1 MAQTFASSS
10 ITVAAVGF
18 SAATGAASASS
29 AIPNDSSARA
39 PSYVRVAARNECYV
53 KLGTSGVVAT
63 TNDILIQPADS
74 VILQVPKGI
83 THIAY
88 IQGTAAGQVNVIPLE
103 NS

>member
-1 MAQTFASSS
+1 MAQTFASSA
-10 ITVAAVGF
+10 ITVAAVGI

-29 AIPNDSSARA
+29 AIPNDSSART
-39 PSYVRVAARNECYV
+39 PSYIRVAARNECYV